1 MYSCKYLTWLCPVIN
16 AIFAP
21 TPKIIIFKD
30 LDSMRYYLTNKY
42 NELNIVWMPHLND
55 LYQQLS

>member
-1 MYSCKYLTWLCPVIN
+1 MYSCKYLTWLCPVIKP
-16 AIFAP
+16 FLPP

-30 LDSMRYYLTNKY
+30 LDSMRYYLTDKYMY

-55 LYQQLS
+55 